1 MTSLVYASYRA
12 GVLGAWLMD
21 KEGDVF
27 VRALLS
33 LALHALCESLDSFY
47 FFFQVFTVIETW
59 LKLAL

>member
-1 MTSLVYASYRA
+1 M
-12 GVLGAWLMD
+12 LGAWLMD